1 MMMTSH
7 KIKWITETRCTAPLA
22 MKKYRLEDVAVI
34 ISRGPNRTQI
44 GNFKVAL
51 QVYSFFFFKAV
62 LQLHHMSGELKNLKA
77 IKHNLVFNCG
87 Q

>member
-1 MMMTSH
+1 MH
-7 KIKWITETRCTAPLA
+7 GTASN
-22 MKKYRLEDVAVI
+22 EEV
-34 ISRGPNRTQI
+34 QI
-44 GNFKVAL
+44 GRCGRDHISWPESNTNRQL
-51 QVYSFFFFKAV
+51 QSCSTGLLSFFKAV